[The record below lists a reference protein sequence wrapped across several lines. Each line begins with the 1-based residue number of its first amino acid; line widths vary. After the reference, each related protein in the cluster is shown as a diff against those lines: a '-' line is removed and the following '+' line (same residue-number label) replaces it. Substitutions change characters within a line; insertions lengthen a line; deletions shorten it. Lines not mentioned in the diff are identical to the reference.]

1 MMLRQSKHDKLFKM
15 NKTQHYIQGQWQSG
29 NGEGIPVFDSIT
41 GAHFTSTTVEG
52 LDVPSILQY
61 GRDKGDTL
69 RKMTF
74 QQRGNMLK
82 SLALYLEKRKQAFYE
97 ISYRTGAT
105 KRDSWVDI
113 EGGFGNLFA
122 NASLRKLFPNQTYHV
137 EGDPIDLSRGGRFMA
152 HHIMVPREG
161 VAVHINAFNFPVWG
175 MLEKCAVNW
184 MAGMPAVVLPAPQTA
199 YLTEAVVR
207 EIIASGILP
216 EGSLQLISGTA
227 RNILDTVQSQDVVT
241 FTGSAKIGRILK
253 NHPQLTAE
261 SVPFTMEA
269 DSLNAAILGR
279 DAVPGTPEFDL
290 FVKEVRT
297 EMTTKC
303 GQKCTAIRRIIV
315 PQELIEDVQIALIH
329 QLDKVTIGD
338 PRLREVRMGSLV
350 NDAQRNSVKEQVAKI
365 AESAAIVYGN
375 TDDFETIGADSQK
388 GAFMKP
394 IVLREDHPLQNEQAH
409 VTEAFGPVSTIM
421 PYTTLEDA
429 ITLAKMGKGSLVS
442 SIITNDDKIAREYA
456 INAASHHGRILILNR
471 ESAKQSTG
479 HGSPLPGLI
488 HGGPG
493 RAGGGEEMGGMRG
506 IKHYLQR
513 CAIQGSP
520 TTLTTVTGIYQPKG
534 AYTEAPAHPFTY
546 HWEDIKPGMSLK
558 THNRTITDTD
568 IVNFGNITW
577 DHFYAHTDIT
587 SLDGSIFEKRT
598 AHGYFIISMA
608 AGLFVYPNKG
618 PVAANYGL
626 EEIRFLRPIYN
637 NDTLYV
643 RLTCKQKVDRDS
655 RGTEHPS
662 GIVKWYV
669 EVFDTNVDTANA
681 ILPKGAEKED
691 PLVCIATILT
701 MVEKKQ
707 EVFTETTTKVI
718 ESCLAT
724 LSEDHKAQWGI
735 MTPQHMVEHL
745 EYTYKIASGEI
756 QDFDIATPEKYLE
769 KTHDSLYNFEKFP
782 VNSNFP
788 GLEKN
793 TLALLQHPDLKTAKE
808 KFLEERFK
816 YLTFF
821 KENPDT
827 ILKNLVFGELNKYE
841 WYLLERKH
849 LNHHFEQFNLLD

>member
-1 MMLRQSKHDKLFKM
+1 MGQ
-15 NKTQHYIQGQWQSG
+15 KTQHYVQGQWQSG

-41 GAHFTSTTVEG
+41 GEHFTSTTVRG
-52 LDVPSILQY
+52 LDVASILQY
-61 GRDKGDTL
+61 GRDKGHTL

-82 SLALYLEKRKQAFYE
+82 SLAMYLTKRKQAFYE

-137 EGDPIDLSRGGRFMA
+137 EGDPIDLSGGGRFMA

-227 RNILDTVQSQDVVT
+227 KNILDTVGSQDVVT
-241 FTGSAKIGRILK
+241 FTGSANIGRQLK
-253 NHPQLTAE
+253 NHPQLTRE

-269 DSLNAAILGR
+269 DSLNAAILGP
-279 DAVPGTPEFDL
+279 DAVVGTPEFDL
-290 FVKEVRT
+290 FIKEVRN

-315 PQELIEDVQIALIH
+315 PQDLIDDVQAALSK

-338 PRLREVRMGSLV
+338 PRLKEVRMGSLV
-350 NDAQRNSVKEQVAKI
+350 SISQRESVKEQVAKI
-365 AESAAIVYGN
+365 AQTAQMVYG
-375 TDDFETIGADSQK
+375 DFDEFKVLGADAQK
-388 GAFMKP
+388 GAFLKP
-394 IVLREDHPLQNEQAH
+394 ILMREDNPLQNENAH
-409 VTEAFGPVSTIM
+409 IIEAFGPVSTLM
-421 PYTTLEDA
+421 PYDTLQDA

-442 SIITNDDKIAREYA
+442 SIVTNDNTTARDYA
-456 INAASHHGRILILNR
+456 VGAASHHGRILILNR
-471 ESAKQSTG
+471 ESAAQSTG
-479 HGSPLPGLI
+479 HGSPLPSLI

-506 IKHYLQR
+506 VKHYLQR

-520 TTLTTVTGIYQPKG
+520 TSLTKVTGIYQPKA
-534 AYTEAPAHPFTY
+534 AYIEASAHPFTY
-546 HWEDIKPGMSLK
+546 HWEDIQPGMSLK

-643 RLTCKQKVDRDS
+643 RLTCKQKVDRDA
-655 RGTEHPS
+655 RGKEHPS

-669 EVFDTNVDTANA
+669 EVFDTNVDKANA
-681 ILPKGAEKED
+681 LLPKTAEKED

-707 EVFTETTTKVI
+707 EVFVELPTRKI
-718 ESCLAT
+718 ESCLAKLT
-724 LSEDHKAQWGI
+724 LESKPTWGI

-745 EYTYKIASGEI
+745 EYTYKIASGEL
-756 QDFDIATPEKYLE
+756 QNFDISTPEKYLE
-769 KTHDSLYNFEKFP
+769 KTQDSLYNYEKFP
-782 VNSNFP
+782 ANSNFP
-788 GLEKN
+788 HLKKD
-793 TLALLQHPDLKTAKE
+793 TLGSLIHPDLETAVA
-808 KFLEERFK
+808 KFLQQRDR
-816 YLTFF
+816 YLDFF
-821 KENPDT
+821 TQNPDAV
-827 ILKNLVFGELNKYE
+827 LKNLVFGELNKYQ

-849 LNHHFEQFNLLD
+849 LNHHFEQFNLLDQ

>member
-1 MMLRQSKHDKLFKM
+1 MGQ
-15 NKTQHYIQGQWQSG
+15 KTQHYVQGQWQTGS
-29 NGEGIPVFDSIT
+29 GEGTPVFDSIT
-41 GAHFTSTTVEG
+41 GEHFTSTTVGG
-52 LDVPSILQY
+52 LDIASILQY

-82 SLALYLEKRKQAFYE
+82 SLAMYLTKRKQAFYE

-105 KRDSWVDI
+105 KRDSWIDI

-161 VAVHINAFNFPVWG
+161 IAVHINAFNFPVWG

-184 MAGMPAVVLPAPQTA
+184 MAGMPALVLPAPQTA

-227 RNILDTVQSQDVVT
+227 KNILDTVGSQDVVT
-241 FTGSAKIGRILK
+241 FTGSASIGRQLK
-253 NHPQLTAE
+253 AHPQLTKE

-269 DSLNAAILGR
+269 DSLNAAILGP

-290 FVKEVRT
+290 FIKEVRN
-297 EMTTKC
+297 EMTIKC

-315 PQELIEDVQIALIH
+315 PQDVIDDVQTALSK

-338 PRLREVRMGSLV
+338 PRLKEVRMGSLV
-350 NDAQRNSVKEQVAKI
+350 SKSQRDAVKAQVTKLGHTAQM
-365 AESAAIVYGN
+365 VYG
-375 TDDFETIGADSQK
+375 DFNECKVLGADAKK
-388 GAFMKP
+388 GAFLKP
-394 IVLREDHPLQNEQAH
+394 ILMREDTPLQNENAH
-409 VTEAFGPVSTIM
+409 TIEAFGPVSTLM
-421 PYTTLEDA
+421 PYDTLQDA

-442 SIITNDDKIAREYA
+442 SVVTNDDTFAREYA
-456 INAASHHGRILILNR
+456 VGAASHHGRILILNR
-471 ESAKQSTG
+471 ESAPQSTG
-479 HGSPLPGLI
+479 HGSPLPSLI

-506 IKHYLQR
+506 IKHYMQR

-520 TTLTTVTGIYQPKG
+520 TSLTNVTGIYQPKST
-534 AYTEAPAHPFTY
+534 YIEAPAHPFTY
-546 HWEDIKPGMSLK
+546 HWEDIQPGMSLK

-655 RGTEHPS
+655 RGKEHPS

-669 EVFDTNVDTANA
+669 EVFDANVDKANA
-681 ILPKGAEKED
+681 LLPKTAQKED

-707 EVFTETTTKVI
+707 EVFTELTTPTI
-718 ESCLAT
+718 ESCLAK
-724 LSEDHKAQWGI
+724 LSQNCKPKWGI

-745 EYTYKIASGEI
+745 EYTYKIASGEL
-756 QDFDIATPEKYLE
+756 QDFDIKTPEKYLE
-769 KTHDSLYNFEKFP
+769 KIQDSLYNYEKFP
-782 VNSNFP
+782 ENSSFP
-788 GLEKN
+788 HLEKD
-793 TLALLQHPDLKTAKE
+793 TLATLVHPDLDTAVAKLLEQRDRYLDFFE
-808 KFLEERFK
+808 KH
-816 YLTFF
+816 
-821 KENPDT
+821 PDGV
-827 ILKNLVFGELNKYE
+827 LKNLVFGNLNKYQ

-849 LNHHFEQFNLLD
+849 LNHHFEQFNLLDQ